1 MKRQSGVYM
10 VEFAIVGS
18 IFLLLLFAIIEIG
31 RLLYTYNVLHE
42 ASRRAARL
50 AVVCQVDSDITNISL
65 FKGAKLIPNLNA
77 SNLSIS
83 YRDLNGS
90 ITTGNDIDMVRAEII
105 NYQHQFLLPGLSL
118 FLNSPNFTTNLPRES
133 LGVYRG
139 GTTNCN

>member
-10 VEFAIVGS
+10 VEFALVGS
-18 IFLLLLFAIIEIG
+18 VFLLLLFAIIEIG

-50 AVVCQVDSDITNISL
+50 AVVCQVDSDINNISL
-65 FKGAKLIPNLNA
+65 FGGAKLIPNLDA
-77 SNLSIS
+77 SNLSIT
-83 YRDLNGS
+83 YHDINGTV
-90 ITTGNDIDMVRAEII
+90 TTDNDIDMVRAEII

-118 FLNSPNFTTNLPRES
+118 LLNSPKFSTTLPRES

-139 GTTNCN
+139 GKTNCI

>member
-1 MKRQSGVYM
+1 M
-10 VEFAIVGS
+10 EFAIVGS
-18 IFLLLLFAIIEIG
+18 IFLLLLFSIIEIG

-65 FKGAKLIPNLNA
+65 FKGAKLIPNLTA
-77 SNLSIS
+77 SNLSIT

-118 FLNSPNFTTNLPRES
+118 LLNSPNFTTNLPRES